1 MKKLMSFL
9 RKLFT
14 NNSMGENPV
23 AVKMFYK
30 ISSVKEFFGRIIPK
44 KSRWPVF
51 SGNYQVINPS
61 GQIAICT
68 LTSDHFDAVAS
79 NRNNVAIVGTV
90 FTPNLGLEKI
100 IHNTITNPKIRYL
113 LLCGKDSPVFQA
125 GQAIQCLFKYG
136 IDSEKRIINAVGHF
150 PVLKNISEEKINIFL
165 KQIEL
170 IDCIEE
176 TKVEVIQNK
185 IGQIE
190 IKKETFEEKEMLKSE
205 QNISEE
211 ESFIPLKTGGKRIP
225 LDYDEKG
232 FFVITTDLAK
242 REITVKHYYKDNR
255 PGFIIKG
262 HSYESILLAIL
273 EKDLVS

>member
-100 IHNTITNPKIRYL
+100 FITQLQIQKFAICYCAEKIRLYFRR
-113 LLCGKDSPVFQA
+113 GKPF
-125 GQAIQCLFKYG
+125 
-136 IDSEKRIINAVGHF
+136 NASS
-150 PVLKNISEEKINIFL
+150 NMEST
-165 KQIEL
+165 Q
-170 IDCIEE
+170 
-176 TKVEVIQNK
+176 
-185 IGQIE
+185 
-190 IKKETFEEKEMLKSE
+190 KKGL
-205 QNISEE
+205 
-211 ESFIPLKTGGKRIP
+211 
-225 LDYDEKG
+225 
-232 FFVITTDLAK
+232 
-242 REITVKHYYKDNR
+242 
-255 PGFIIKG
+255 
-262 HSYESILLAIL
+262 
-273 EKDLVS
+273 